1 MDKMLSRN
9 KQMNEFKNG
18 YELESEKERRLGT
31 EKESERKSFSEK
43 GIIKAYA
50 RDVGDNYFSYILLSA
65 SEALPL
71 STVCDLVLYYS

>member
-31 EKESERKSFSEK
+31 EKE
-43 GIIKAYA
+43 
-50 RDVGDNYFSYILLSA
+50 
-65 SEALPL
+65 
-71 STVCDLVLYYS
+71 

>member
-1 MDKMLSRN
+1 MK
-9 KQMNEFKNG
+9 K
-18 YELESEKERRLGT
+18 KEDW
-31 EKESERKSFSEK
+31 EQKKSERKSFSEK

-71 STVCDLVLYYS
+71 STVCDLVLYYSWSICQSVG